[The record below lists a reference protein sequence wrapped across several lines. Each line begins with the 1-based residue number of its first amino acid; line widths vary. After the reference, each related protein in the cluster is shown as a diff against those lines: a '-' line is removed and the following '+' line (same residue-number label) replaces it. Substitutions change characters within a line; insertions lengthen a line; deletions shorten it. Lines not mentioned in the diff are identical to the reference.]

1 MPPHRRKQLF
11 DLLVGLAAGISLPV
25 SGTAVVLWADSRTM
39 AKDVARHEEKLTS
52 LEEKI
57 DRIRDDTAYIRGKLD
72 GKLP

>member
-11 DLLVGLAAGISLPV
+11 DLIIGLAAGLALPISA
-25 SGTAVVLWADSRTM
+25 TAVVLWADSRTM

-52 LEEKI
+52 LEDKI

-72 GKLP
+72 SKAP